1 VSLLNRISKFA
12 TSPQGRKLTEQ
23 AKKVASD
30 PETKRKIEDAR
41 QRLTKRNKPR

>member
-1 VSLLNRISKFA
+1 VSILNRITKFA
-12 TSPQGRKLTEQ
+12 NTPQGRRLTEQ

-41 QRLTKRNKPR
+41 RRLTKRGKPR